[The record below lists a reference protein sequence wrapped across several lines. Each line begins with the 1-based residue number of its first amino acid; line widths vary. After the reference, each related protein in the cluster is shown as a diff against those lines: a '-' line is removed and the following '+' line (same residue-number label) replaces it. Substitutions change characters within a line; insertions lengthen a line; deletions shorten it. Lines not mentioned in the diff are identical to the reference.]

1 MRDELRTERS
11 GSTSNPENVWSDEH
25 ICLLAALAVTALIVY
40 GSLVP
45 FDLRRSEAL
54 KPHSWLAKVQSTPW
68 SRMSATDLLVNIAVG
83 MPLGFVLMGAFRA
96 GRRRRVAGAA
106 VAMFAVTCFSAMLG
120 AVLEL
125 LQVLSPTRQSSW
137 NDVSFQ
143 AIGACVG
150 ALAWTLVGRAVIRWL
165 RDTGNER
172 APGAFAAR
180 LLQLYLPVYLLVRLT
195 PFDSGRAVELAAKY
209 REGGVALM
217 PFTQSVDS
225 TFVMLL
231 NLAGNALLTVPIGA
245 LAVLGWGR
253 RGTRRPVG
261 WAVLLGLSMVL
272 AEGIAEVLVWGRHA
286 DVSELLV
293 GTLGVMI
300 GVAAVSAFPRSQLG
314 NPVGLSRLTH
324 SWVLVAAGV
333 WIVVLSVHSWYPFD
347 FEVTSEIVWERL
359 VRISLVPFGFYYWY
373 ATYIVNP
380 LQAVHE
386 TLLTFVLA
394 VPLGI
399 LLRLAWPIAGE
410 RRSRRLQ
417 TVATICVATIVLV
430 VIELGQTFLPMR
442 FPDVTDLLIGTIGAM
457 AGIATV
463 TAFASCVGRGDV

>member
-1 MRDELRTERS
+1 
-11 GSTSNPENVWSDEH
+11 
-25 ICLLAALAVTALIVY
+25 
-40 GSLVP
+40 
-45 FDLRRSEAL
+45 
-54 KPHSWLAKVQSTPW
+54 
-68 SRMSATDLLVNIAVG
+68 MSATDLLVNIAVG
-83 MPLGFVLMGAFRA
+83 IPLGFVLMGALRA
-96 GRRRRVAGAA
+96 GRRRRAAGAA
-106 VAMFAVTCFSAMLG
+106 VAMLVVTCFSAMLG

-137 NDVSFQ
+137 NDVSSQ
-143 AIGACVG
+143 TIGACVG
-150 ALAWTLVGRAVIRWL
+150 ALAWTLVGRAVIQWL
-165 RDTGNER
+165 RDAGNER

-261 WAVLLGLSMVL
+261 WALLLGLSMVL
-272 AEGIAEVLVWGRHA
+272 AAEIAEAFVWRRHA

-300 GVAAVSAFPRSQLG
+300 GVAAASAFPRSHVR
-314 NPVGLSRLTH
+314 NRVGLSRLAH
-324 SWVLVAAGV
+324 SWVLMAAGV
-333 WIVVLSVHSWYPFD
+333 WTVVLAVHSWYPFD
-347 FEVTSEIVWERL
+347 FEVTSEIVRERL
-359 VRISLVPFGFYYWY
+359 FRISLVPFGFYYWY
-373 ATYIVNP
+373 ATYVVNP

-410 RRSRRLQ
+410 RRIRRLQ
-417 TVATICVATIVLV
+417 TVATIGVATIVLV
-430 VIELGQTFLPMR
+430 GIEFGQTFLPMR

-463 TAFASCVGRGDV
+463 TAFASRVGPGRCMMLLREPMPAVT